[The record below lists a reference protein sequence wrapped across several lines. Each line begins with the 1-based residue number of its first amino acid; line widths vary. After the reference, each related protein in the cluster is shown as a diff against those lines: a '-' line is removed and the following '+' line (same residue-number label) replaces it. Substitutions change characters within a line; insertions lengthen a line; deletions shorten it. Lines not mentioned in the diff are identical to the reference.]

1 MAIDNTVFLKD
12 PKILTKVTKLP
23 DIHFPQS
30 SSDVRFYYQFNLY
43 VSEYKRYQWRPI
55 LEKGGGG
62 RDCPGIWLHPAT
74 NDIMV
79 RIATEGNVYTDIF
92 YRNFPLR
99 KWFTFAI
106 YINPSLVNIGCG
118 GCHIKVL

>member
-1 MAIDNTVFLKD
+1 M
-12 PKILTKVTKLP
+12 
-23 DIHFPQS
+23 
-30 SSDVRFYYQFNLY
+30 
-43 VSEYKRYQWRPI
+43 SEYKRYQWRPI

-106 YINPSLVNIGCG
+106 YINNMNAEIYIDGYLVQSSTVGGMPVTNNNFVNIGTSG
-118 GCHIKVL
+118 NLGHRSLINNLL